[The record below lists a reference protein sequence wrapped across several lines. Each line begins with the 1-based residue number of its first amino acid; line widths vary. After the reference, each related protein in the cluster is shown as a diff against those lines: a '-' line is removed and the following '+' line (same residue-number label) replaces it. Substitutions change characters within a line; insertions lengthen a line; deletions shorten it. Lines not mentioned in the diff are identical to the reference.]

1 MKPCRDQI
9 QPSAVFCA
17 CSKDSSRLI
26 RVGCT
31 QRLVTDFNKYFCD
44 LCNLSTILTFLSRE
58 SVAKLLQR
66 LFEQGFRFCFYV
78 LPGVVSI
85 ILEREHAHFSLKDFL
100 EDQQEAS
107 HCRSERYQQHRAY
120 SHRVGE
126 TLVSVPYTPDVK
138 NDNNYYHMTKHVRL
152 QGADYIRG
160 IQYVMKPGQ

>member
-1 MKPCRDQI
+1 M
-9 QPSAVFCA
+9 
-17 CSKDSSRLI
+17 
-26 RVGCT
+26 
-31 QRLVTDFNKYFCD
+31 YFCD

-66 LFEQGFRFCFYV
+66 LFEQGLRVCFYV

-126 TLVSVPYTPDVK
+126 TLVTVPYTPDVK
-138 NDNNYYHMTKHVRL
+138 MISHDDTSTFTESRKYEGHSICNGTRPINPNVLYLHILK
-152 QGADYIRG
+152 
-160 IQYVMKPGQ
+160 